1 MNYTQD
7 EQANTITDSQN
18 YLHIPSSL
26 IGFTNTHSSQ
36 HTAVSGKSVIQFH
49 GVLKLDDTDRACLNC
64 GGFMHINNTSSC
76 SLWHLNFGHTYTS
89 LEFDKN
95 QLLCPTC
102 GITRVQQVPFQAQG
116 HRISQSLLQYTRD
129 LLAIGTYNLKQVA
142 EITGLGK
149 NTVKAIDLKRL
160 EELYTLDGKLTKP
173 QRQAKYLSI
182 DEFKLHRGHQYAT
195 HIIDIETG
203 HILWIAHGKRKQVVY
218 DFIEHVG
225 LEWMDG
231 VEAVASDM
239 NSDFQEAFE
248 EKCPHIQPVFD
259 HFHII
264 KNFND
269 KVVAEVRK
277 DEQRRLQAVGE
288 YKAAESLKRTRYILM
303 SSRETLQRKDREAAE
318 GKPLSKGGTLFQR
331 AEITR
336 RPGSE
341 EKYDQLI
348 QENQLLFTVDLVKE
362 MLSEAYKA
370 ASEPERASLITE
382 VMEVCYA
389 SENEHL
395 QWFGRLM
402 DRHFE
407 GIIAYATYRISNG
420 QIEGINNK
428 IKTLRRQ
435 GYGYPDD
442 EYFFLKLFDM
452 SRKTYVRNP
461 PSHRIYD

>member
-7 EQANTITDSQN
+7 EQANTITDYQN

-49 GVLKLDDTDRACLNC
+49 GVLKLDDTDRACPNC

-116 HRISQSLLQYTRD
+116 HRISQPLLQYTRD

-160 EELYTLDGKLTKP
+160 EEMYTLDGKLTKP

-259 HFHII
+259 HFHIV

-277 DEQRRLQAVGE
+277 DEQRRLQAEGD

-303 SSRETLQRKDREAAE
+303 SSRETLQRKDLEAVQ
-318 GKPLSKGGTLFQR
+318 GKPLSKGGTLFPK
-331 AEITR
+331 AMITR
-336 RPGSE
+336 CPGSE

-348 QENQLLFTVDLVKE
+348 QDNQLLLTLDLIKV

-370 ASEPERASLITE
+370 ASEPEMAVLITE
-382 VMEVCYA
+382 IMEVCYA
-389 SENEHL
+389 SRNDHL
-395 QWFGRLM
+395 RWFGRLM

-407 GIIAYATYRISNG
+407 GIIAFATYRISNG

>member
-1 MNYTQD
+1 
-7 EQANTITDSQN
+7 
-18 YLHIPSSL
+18 
-26 IGFTNTHSSQ
+26 
-36 HTAVSGKSVIQFH
+36 
-49 GVLKLDDTDRACLNC
+49 
-64 GGFMHINNTSSC
+64 MHINNTSPC

-89 LEFDKN
+89 LEFGKN
-95 QLLCPTC
+95 KLLCPTC
-102 GITRVQQVPFQAQG
+102 GITKVQQVSFQAQG
-116 HRISQSLLQYTRD
+116 HRITQALLQYTRD
-129 LLAIGTYNLKQVA
+129 LLAIGTYNFKQVA

-160 EELYTLDGKLTKP
+160 EEMYTLDGKLIKP
-173 QRQAKYLSI
+173 QRQAKCLSI
-182 DEFKLHRGHQYAT
+182 DEFKLHRGHHYAT

-318 GKPLSKGGTLFQR
+318 GKPLSKGGTL
-331 AEITR
+331 
-336 RPGSE
+336 
-341 EKYDQLI
+341 L
-348 QENQLLFTVDLVKE
+348 
-362 MLSEAYKA
+362 
-370 ASEPERASLITE
+370 
-382 VMEVCYA
+382 
-389 SENEHL
+389 
-395 QWFGRLM
+395 
-402 DRHFE
+402 
-407 GIIAYATYRISNG
+407 
-420 QIEGINNK
+420 
-428 IKTLRRQ
+428 
-435 GYGYPDD
+435 
-442 EYFFLKLFDM
+442 
-452 SRKTYVRNP
+452 
-461 PSHRIYD
+461 